1 MDEPDDFEMMLDF
14 CIEKVYRS
22 LKKEREYLWKKLI
35 DRAFGNDI
43 SEIITELYIAR
54 ADIRT
59 AYRKQRTSQ
68 TNK

>member
-1 MDEPDDFEMMLDF
+1 MEEPDEFERILDF

-35 DRAFGNDI
+35 DRSFGNDI
-43 SEIITELYIAR
+43 SEIISELYIAR

-59 AYRKQRTSQ
+59 AYRKQKARQ